1 MYIQELNR
9 IYLTVDLSPTAGGGS
24 HFQYELVNLP
34 PNTGASI
41 RGTAGSEVKSIK
53 TEIDLNEPLF
63 IYFLYSTSSS
73 LFFQ

>member
-34 PNTGASI
+34 QTREQAYAEQQGQ
-41 RGTAGSEVKSIK
+41 E
-53 TEIDLNEPLF
+53 
-63 IYFLYSTSSS
+63 
-73 LFFQ
+73 